1 MSSKIGFHLVSL
13 SLYSSLNFL
22 VLLQNSSMNG
32 NFSKLQKLFASCL
45 SLQTNS
51 TSIKRI
57 FELLGGYLT
66 IGTLGPSSIAPLVAK
81 IYELGPN
88 PLVDIYYDLSYGRR
102 PHVLLIISG
111 PSTSSIILEVYTG
124 FFYVINSR
132 LPNSAYDI
140 KIVISFEE

>member
-1 MSSKIGFHLVSL
+1 
-13 SLYSSLNFL
+13 
-22 VLLQNSSMNG
+22 MNG

-111 PSTSSIILEVYTG
+111 PSTSSIILEVYIG
-124 FFYVINSR
+124 LFYVINSR